1 MDKEINKNNLQHS
14 DNKNNGYADRTTA
27 QPKDVFSLLN
37 CHLLS
42 AYVYPLIPM
51 MDFSS
56 AVETLLSILK
66 KWK

>member
-1 MDKEINKNNLQHS
+1 MNEKIGKNNR
-14 DNKNNGYADRTTA
+14 DNGDNNNEYPDHATPQA
-27 QPKDVFSLLN
+27 EDVFSFMN
-37 CHLLS
+37 YHLLS

-56 AVETLLSILK
+56 AIETLLSIVK